1 VSEDQNT
8 GQMTWSN
15 SAPNVS
21 NPALLSKVLSWT
33 TSAKPHSTNDLIKAV
48 YRSSNCRHMAK
59 WPKKI
64 WQKRWKKKKKGAMLE
79 ERNSKTLKRTSL
91 YSLDCKL
98 TLSIIQ
104 PIIIRV
110 LLLRKK
116 NILGVMATISR
127 IILYIKEDFPKIFQ
141 SLTK

>member
-1 VSEDQNT
+1 
-8 GQMTWSN
+8 
-15 SAPNVS
+15 
-21 NPALLSKVLSWT
+21 
-33 TSAKPHSTNDLIKAV
+33 
-48 YRSSNCRHMAK
+48 
-59 WPKKI
+59 
-64 WQKRWKKKKKGAMLE
+64 MLE

-91 YSLDCKL
+91 YSLDYKL